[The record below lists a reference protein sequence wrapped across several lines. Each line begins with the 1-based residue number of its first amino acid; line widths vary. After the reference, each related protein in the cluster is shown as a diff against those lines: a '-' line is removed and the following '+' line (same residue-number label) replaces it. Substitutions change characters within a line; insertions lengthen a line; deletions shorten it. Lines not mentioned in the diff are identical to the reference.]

1 MKKIALLS
9 AVALGLAFTAC
20 DDTEIID
27 IPQNPAPVEFK
38 VDDLKLTATE
48 QLSSVLDLEAL
59 NNSYANIKVADISL
73 VNFPSDYELNVVMQM
88 SADDTFS
95 KICEVPASVVDNQIV
110 VNPDDLQGVYVAN
123 ISKGPKQRT
132 VYARFAAYAVK
143 DQAQVRLGNP
153 DYYWGPFSL
162 IVKPYPSALV
172 IEQNYYLLGSING
185 WSVAEAVKLNHS
197 DKDVYDDPVFSI
209 VVNITAQQAADGWWW
224 KIVPESTYVT
234 GNWVDGDNT
243 AFGVAENGSEELSG
257 MLVGR
262 TAAQDCGAG
271 CLKVSGP
278 YRLTINLEEGTYK
291 FQFAVENLY
300 TPGASNGWTQTSS
313 QMLYTENYADYF
325 GYAYLDGVFK
335 FTSQPNW
342 DGINYGKG
350 GADGT
355 LSTDGGAGNL
365 SVGTGL
371 FWLHANLAELTYSAT
386 EVTTI
391 GVIGDATPKGWDAST
406 ALTPSENGL
415 VWSGDIAF
423 AGGGEFKFRA
433 NDNWDINL
441 GGSVNDLKQ
450 GGSNLATPGAGTY
463 NVVLDLRT
471 LPYKVTLTAK

>member
-162 IVKPYPSALV
+162 IVKPYPSSLV
-172 IEQNYYLLGSING
+172 IEQNYYLLGTING
-185 WSVAEAVKLNHS
+185 WSVAQAIKLNHS

-209 VVNITAQQAADGWWW
+209 KVDISAADAASGWWW
-224 KIVPESTYVT
+224 KIVPESTYAT
-234 GNWVDGDNT
+234 GNWVDADNA
-243 AFGVAENGSEELSG
+243 AFGVAENGDEALSG

-262 TAAQDCGAG
+262 TATEDCGAG
-271 CLKVSGP
+271 CLKVQGP
-278 YRLTINLEEGTYK
+278 YLLTINLEEGTYK
-291 FQFAVENLY
+291 FEMAIDNLY
-300 TPGASNGWTQTSS
+300 TPGDSNNWSHAASQLLFTKD
-313 QMLYTENYADYF
+313 YANYY
-325 GYAYLDGVFK
+325 GYANLNGIFK
-335 FTSQPNW
+335 FTSAPNW
-342 DGINYGKG
+342 DGINYGNAG
-350 GADGT
+350 EGV

-365 SVGTGL
+365 TVAEPGL
-371 FWLHANLAELTYSAT
+371 YWLHVNLAALTYEAT
-386 EVTTI
+386 LVKTI
-391 GVIGDATPKGWDAST
+391 GLIGDATPNGWGAST
-406 ALTPSENGL
+406 ALTPSADNL
-415 VWSGDIAF
+415 VWTGEVTFGA
-423 AGGGEFKFRA
+423 GEFKFRA
-433 NDNWDINL
+433 NNDWAINL
-441 GGSVNDLKQ
+441 GGSMDDLQ
-450 GGSNLATPGAGTY
+450 QDGGNLASPGAGTY
-463 NVVLDLRT
+463 AVTLDLSK
-471 LPYKVTLTAK
+471 LPYTCTMVKK